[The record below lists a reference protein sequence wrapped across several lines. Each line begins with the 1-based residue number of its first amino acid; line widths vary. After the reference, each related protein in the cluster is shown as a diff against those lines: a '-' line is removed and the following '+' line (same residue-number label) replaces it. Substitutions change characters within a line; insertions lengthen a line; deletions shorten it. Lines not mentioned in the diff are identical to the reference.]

1 MKTTIKRSEL
11 SEKNKEIFDKIKKAF
26 EVDKVKAQKFLDAF
40 EKNIAKETKPAPK
53 KATPKKKV
61 VAKKAT
67 PKKATPKKA
76 TPKKATLK
84 GKKQRVNY
92 HAEVRKI
99 MAEFKV
105 KRKDALRIYKTKK
118 KNSQGEKESITALIA
133 RFKKE
138 FGAIKP
144 HFSRDLKK
152 DSEIKAKTSV
162 KRKSPTYG
170 KKSGAKKPF
179 YYEYRM
185 NRRDNSS
192 SPAYLEEGGE
202 LVDIS
207 TFGKFYDYLYDNY
220 DGDWDNVNSE
230 DIIRMYIDD
239 MRNKDVDVDH
249 IEKALDSNPSSTE
262 LYEIWLGNSMNTPRP
277 IENELE
283 LLDALGIDEDEL
295 QSDANIQFAKGGE
308 IKPFTIKFKHKGKEH
323 KHTFTPDEPDWWTSF
338 ESNGNTYDVHYDEDY
353 KHIVV
358 YEYSD
363 KGTDYD
369 NTVYK
374 KELDDKE
381 LLFFAKGG
389 QLKDKNYRYIPKEEV
404 IKIVKKNGREL
415 ENDYGK
421 LEFLSG
427 AYISEKAVN
436 EQVDKNQ
443 LKMFKEGGKMPK
455 DSVYIKRN
463 EIDYITIGEDIDE
476 PEKIEGKYLIN
487 GFWLDPKLQKEFLK
501 SQKPKMA
508 KGGDVE
514 FAKGGILDFDVLID
528 KKPLLQ
534 ITKDDF
540 LDIYNVSY
548 YQKEKI
554 PQNVLSILKNRK
566 ELTRD
571 ETIEVLKKLRK
582 DKSVEID
589 VPLPFSKGGEVE
601 FAKGG
606 TVKNHL
612 DKADSHLREVGT
624 KLYENKN
631 PKELKF
637 RQAKNKFDDSVDD
650 LFTRRELTELGYA
663 KGGEIP
669 QDWEHKEDFKHNG
682 NIYKIYLNTWNN
694 TYVVVFK
701 DRVAPAFKTLK
712 EAKDY
717 IKDGRIDYAKG
728 GLLSRNKRYT
738 LELAGLTGLRE
749 KAVEEFISE
758 NKLKEEEVLNIIVG
772 LGRQQIKSSLVL
784 SAYFDGTKSKSNKE
798 LLKFAKSEKAMRL
811 SKGGEIEFEHGGE
824 MHGTDCGCVNC
835 IEIPIEELVFI
846 ETEDKEK
853 FLTGGEIIGTLG
865 GAFVGYKVAKSV
877 EWKGK
882 LK

>member
-99 MAEFKV
+99 MAEFNV

-118 KNSQGEKESITALIA
+118 KNSRGEKESITALIA

-170 KKSGAKKPF
+170 KKGGAKKPF

-308 IKPFTIKFKHKGKEH
+308 
-323 KHTFTPDEPDWWTSF
+323 
-338 ESNGNTYDVHYDEDY
+338 
-353 KHIVV
+353 
-358 YEYSD
+358 
-363 KGTDYD
+363 
-369 NTVYK
+369 
-374 KELDDKE
+374 
-381 LLFFAKGG
+381 
-389 QLKDKNYRYIPKEEV
+389 
-404 IKIVKKNGREL
+404 
-415 ENDYGK
+415 
-421 LEFLSG
+421 
-427 AYISEKAVN
+427 
-436 EQVDKNQ
+436 
-443 LKMFKEGGKMPK
+443 
-455 DSVYIKRN
+455 
-463 EIDYITIGEDIDE
+463 
-476 PEKIEGKYLIN
+476 
-487 GFWLDPKLQKEFLK
+487 
-501 SQKPKMA
+501 
-508 KGGDVE
+508 
-514 FAKGGILDFDVLID
+514 
-528 KKPLLQ
+528 
-534 ITKDDF
+534 
-540 LDIYNVSY
+540 
-548 YQKEKI
+548 
-554 PQNVLSILKNRK
+554 
-566 ELTRD
+566 
-571 ETIEVLKKLRK
+571 
-582 DKSVEID
+582 
-589 VPLPFSKGGEVE
+589 VE

-663 KGGEIP
+663 KGGEIEFAKGGYVIFADIEGEGTADVEFFDSKEEAEKRKKEFEGGKIKEVDTALGMIPVKEIKSFYIEKEKFAKGGKVAYDYIP
-669 QDWEHKEDFKHNG
+669 QEDIKELKAIVKGEHKTYKTKDILDGAYVKATGTKVAAMNTASAEKVLELILAYGRFHEEDKKEFDMVAKYIKLSDIKYFQKYLTNDMIVAFYCGVRASFDFKG
-682 NIYKIYLNTWNN
+682 DYEMSALSGIFRLGEDYIQDFIDKG
-694 TYVVVFK
+694 
-701 DRVAPAFKTLK
+701 K
-712 EAKDY
+712 EACKDKEFELGLKY
-717 IKDGRIDYAKG
+717 PDYDFEKLLGKPKETKIIKGKKNPDFYQYTYKVWIWDSCVAGKTVGAQRFKNGKKDGEYSDYTYGKGNASVELKMGYLGFVASDSKMLDVLLIYMQNDANGYVKDVEAIYNGLGGVTPEALKAAKIKFAKG

-758 NKLKEEEVLNIIVG
+758 NQLKEEEVLNIIVG

-811 SKGGEIEFEHGGE
+811 AKGGEIEFEHGGE

-877 EWKGK
+877 E
-882 LK
+882 